1 MKTGDYEKQDGGS
14 ILAPSVI
21 QSLRMFR
28 MQTVTE
34 RAAYFG
40 KRTEMPK
47 LKVVFPTGQTGR
59 NRAME
64 KESKEQANKEELW
77 RTVKFTLFSI
87 SAGAIQLIVSGLLTH
102 FTKLCVATCYF
113 IALVCSVIWNFTFN
127 RKYTFQSANNVPM
140 AMLKVLGY
148 YAVFTPLSLLLVA
161 YLSDGTIFEKMM
173 ISGHRNWNGM
183 LVIILNML
191 INFVT
196 EYLFDRLV
204 VFRDSIDTNDVAERK
219 KKDKAAR
226 TSR

>member
-1 MKTGDYEKQDGGS
+1 
-14 ILAPSVI
+14 
-21 QSLRMFR
+21 
-28 MQTVTE
+28 
-34 RAAYFG
+34 
-40 KRTEMPK
+40 
-47 LKVVFPTGQTGR
+47 
-59 NRAME
+59 ME
-64 KESKEQANKEELW
+64 KETVDLNRKEELW

-102 FTKLCVATCYF
+102 FTNLGVATCYF

-127 RKYTFQSANNVPM
+127 RKYTFQSANNVPV

-161 YLSDGTIFEKMM
+161 YLSDGTIFEKMA
-173 ISGHRNWNGM
+173 IAGHRNWNGM

-196 EYLFDRLV
+196 EYLFDRFV

-219 KKDKAAR
+219 KRGRMRQASK
-226 TSR
+226 

>member
-1 MKTGDYEKQDGGS
+1 MQDIPRG
-14 ILAPSVI
+14 
-21 QSLRMFR
+21 
-28 MQTVTE
+28 
-34 RAAYFG
+34 
-40 KRTEMPK
+40 
-47 LKVVFPTGQTGR
+47 GR
-59 NRAME
+59 NNGAGRMHVIKEGKHIME
-64 KESKEQANKEELW
+64 KEAADQNRREELW

-102 FTKLCVATCYF
+102 FTNFGVATCYF

-127 RKYTFQSANNVPM
+127 RKYTFQSANNVPI

-161 YLSDGTIFEKMM
+161 YLSDGTIFEKMV
-173 ISGHRNWNGM
+173 IAGHRNWNGM

-219 KKDKAAR
+219 KRGRENQASK
-226 TSR
+226 

>member
-1 MKTGDYEKQDGGS
+1 
-14 ILAPSVI
+14 
-21 QSLRMFR
+21 
-28 MQTVTE
+28 
-34 RAAYFG
+34 
-40 KRTEMPK
+40 
-47 LKVVFPTGQTGR
+47 
-59 NRAME
+59 ME
-64 KESKEQANKEELW
+64 KETGEQKKNEELW

-102 FTKLCVATCYF
+102 FTSLGVATCYF

-127 RKYTFQSANNVPM
+127 RKYTFQSANNVPI

-148 YAVFTPLSLLLVA
+148 YAVYTPLSLLLVA
-161 YLSDGTIFEKMM
+161 YLSDGTIFEKMA
-173 ISGHRNWNGM
+173 IAGHRNWNGM

-219 KKDKAAR
+219 KRAKMNQASK
-226 TSR
+226 

>member
-1 MKTGDYEKQDGGS
+1 
-14 ILAPSVI
+14 
-21 QSLRMFR
+21 
-28 MQTVTE
+28 
-34 RAAYFG
+34 
-40 KRTEMPK
+40 
-47 LKVVFPTGQTGR
+47 
-59 NRAME
+59 ME
-64 KESKEQANKEELW
+64 KETGEQKKKEELW

-102 FTKLCVATCYF
+102 FTSLGVATCYF

-127 RKYTFQSANNVPM
+127 RKYTFQSANNVPI

-161 YLSDGTIFEKMM
+161 YLSDGTIFEKMA
-173 ISGHRNWNGM
+173 IAGHRNWNGM

-219 KKDKAAR
+219 KRGKTNQASK
-226 TSR
+226 